1 MIERQTMN
9 SIIYSGHIK
18 GIDGIPVEVEIDL
31 LRRLPAISIVGLAGS
46 AVRESADRVRSAIQY
61 AGYDFPRRR
70 VVINL
75 APADLPKKGSA
86 LDLPIAIGILCA
98 AGHLSKI
105 NIDQCIFVG
114 ELSLLGKLR
123 PIRGALSI
131 AIMAAQHQKK
141 FLILP
146 KENAAEAACIEGVQ
160 TIPADDIQDVILWLK
175 TGQKPHQA
183 TNDIQTTHNT
193 STDLSQIKGQSTAKR
208 ALEIAAAGGHNILMI
223 GPPGCGKTLLASS
236 LPALL
241 PSLTFQES
249 IDITQIHSAAGLH
262 TSGGLLTSRPFRAPH
277 HSMSTAAM
285 IGSAR
290 LQPGEAALAHHGVL
304 FLDEFPEYR
313 RDVLESLRGPLE
325 SKKIFLSKAAGQ
337 VEFPASFM
345 LVATAN
351 PCPCGYATHP
361 YLACGCSPKTIA
373 RYQEKLSGP
382 LLDRI
387 DIQLNLNPVTA
398 EEMLNE
404 ASLEQ
409 TKTVQERVTRARI
422 RQIHRSRTNQ
432 TCQAQGN
439 SNLRISDCALDTEA
453 HAILESLVTTHHL
466 SARGLTR
473 ILRVARSVAD
483 IEDCE
488 QVSQKHLFEAV
499 YYRVQTTSERICVG

>member
-183 TNDIQTTHNT
+183 THDIQTTHNT

-249 IDITQIHSAAGLH
+249 IDITQIHSAAGL
-262 TSGGLLTSRPFRAPH
+262 
-277 HSMSTAAM
+277 
-285 IGSAR
+285 
-290 LQPGEAALAHHGVL
+290 
-304 FLDEFPEYR
+304 
-313 RDVLESLRGPLE
+313 
-325 SKKIFLSKAAGQ
+325 
-337 VEFPASFM
+337 
-345 LVATAN
+345 
-351 PCPCGYATHP
+351 
-361 YLACGCSPKTIA
+361 
-373 RYQEKLSGP
+373 
-382 LLDRI
+382 
-387 DIQLNLNPVTA
+387 
-398 EEMLNE
+398 
-404 ASLEQ
+404 
-409 TKTVQERVTRARI
+409 
-422 RQIHRSRTNQ
+422 
-432 TCQAQGN
+432 
-439 SNLRISDCALDTEA
+439 
-453 HAILESLVTTHHL
+453 
-466 SARGLTR
+466 
-473 ILRVARSVAD
+473 
-483 IEDCE
+483 
-488 QVSQKHLFEAV
+488 
-499 YYRVQTTSERICVG
+499 